1 MLMDLTC
8 PAEFVTAEV
17 LRDSGGRAQAYLTFR
32 NLSEDT
38 LTELQAMVTMLD
50 EDGVSLGMRPL
61 RYRRLQAKPHAM
73 FTLCMVMDELPFF
86 SDARVLL
93 QRVGFAEG
101 EHWVWDED
109 ALMDCTPK
117 LLAPGPQ
124 RSALMAVAGPDAVCW
139 PERRKDTWVCVCGR
153 FNLRAWHICRRCRR
167 DRDEMFAQYEL
178 NAVMAQY
185 QRQRDEQE
193 AGERTEQ
200 LQAERTRLANYGRRH
215 DEFMQRLKLFHIRQ
229 WAFWIAVAAA
239 LLIAWGLLSH

>member
-8 PAEFVTAEV
+8 PAEFVSAEV

-50 EDGVSLGMRPL
+50 ADGVSLGLSPL
-61 RYRRLQAKPHAM
+61 RYRRLEAKPHAM
-73 FTLCMVMDELPFF
+73 FTLCLVMDELPFF
-86 SDARVLL
+86 SDAWVAL

-101 EHWVWDED
+101 EPWIWDED

-139 PERRKDTWVCVCGR
+139 PERRQDSWVCVCGR
-153 FNLRAWHICRRCRR
+153 FNARAWRICRRCRR
-167 DRDEMFAQYEL
+167 TRDETFARYEL
-178 NAVMAQY
+178 HAVMAQY
-185 QRQRDEQE
+185 QQQCSAQE
-193 AGERTEQ
+193 ADERSERRRAEQ
-200 LQAERTRLANYGRRH
+200 TRLVHYERRYA
-215 DEFMQRLKLFHIRQ
+215 DFLQRLKLLHVRR
-229 WAFWIAVAAA
+229 WAFWMAVLAAI
-239 LLIAWGLLSH
+239 LIAWSAL